1 MANDYSKMDKK
12 TLQEQYD
19 AKVKKL
25 LSEKYIL
32 SWILKECTTEF
43 KSFDIEKIVKEAFI
57 GEIKVSKVAVNPDE
71 DDIDE
76 PTKLDT
82 ANNEDNSTKN
92 GLIVYDIRF
101 NVVVPDSDIPV
112 ALIINIEAQK
122 TSETPYP
129 LLKRALYYCSR
140 LISSQKNVV
149 FVNSHY
155 ENLRKVYSIWIQMNT
170 PKKQQN
176 TMNRYRVIE
185 ENLVGQYHDNFINYD
200 LLNIIT
206 IGLGKVEE
214 TEPKTILNMLDTLLY
229 SNKPPEEKRDILKNV
244 YDVVISDS
252 IIEEINTMCNL
263 GEGIYENGY
272 NQAIADEQ
280 ARQAIETEKLLKK
293 MKIEMETERE
303 AERNAEKERIEVI
316 NQKRIQALIDAGF
329 DPDIVNQI
337 MKSN

>member
-32 SWILKECTTEF
+32 AWILKECTTEF

-71 DDIDE
+71 DDIEE

-92 GLIVYDIRF
+92 GPIVYDIRF

-155 ENLRKVYSIWIQMNT
+155 EKLRKVYSIWIQMNT

-176 TMNRYRVIE
+176 TMNCYRVIE
-185 ENLVGQYHDNFINYD
+185 ENLVGQYKDNSINYD

-206 IGLGKVEE
+206 IGLGKVED

-229 SNKPPEEKRDILKNV
+229 SNKPSNEKLDTLKNV
-244 YDVVISDS
+244 YNITISDS
-252 IIEEINTMCNL
+252 IIEEVNTMCNL
-263 GEGIYENGY
+263 GEGIYER
-272 NQAIADEQ
+272 AVAEEQ

-293 MKIEMETERE
+293 MENERETEK
-303 AERNAEKERIEVI
+303 NK
-316 NQKRIQALIDAGF
+316 KIQELIAAGL
-329 DPDIVNQI
+329 DPDIVKRI
-337 MKSN
+337 MSN

>member
-1 MANDYSKMDKK
+1 MANNYSKMDKK

-19 AKVKKL
+19 ATVKKL

-32 SWILKECTTEF
+32 AWILKECTTEF
-43 KSFDIEKIVKEAFI
+43 KSFEIEKIVKEAFV

-71 DDIDE
+71 DDIEE

-82 ANNEDNSTKN
+82 ASNEDNSKKN
-92 GLIVYDIRF
+92 GSIVYDIRF
-101 NVVVPDSDIPV
+101 NVVVPDSDFSV

-129 LLKRALYYCSR
+129 ILKRALYYCSR

-155 ENLRKVYSIWIQMNT
+155 EKLRKVYSIWIQMNT
-170 PKKQQN
+170 SKKQQN

-185 ENLVGQYHDNFINYD
+185 ENLIGQYHDNSINYD

-206 IGLGKVEE
+206 IALGKVEE

-229 SNKPPEEKRDILKNV
+229 SNKPPEEKRDILKNI

-272 NQAIADEQ
+272 NQAVADEQ
-280 ARQAIETEKLLKK
+280 ARQAIIIQQLLEEKTKALL
-293 MKIEMETERE
+293 
-303 AERNAEKERIEVI
+303 
-316 NQKRIQALIDAGF
+316 QAGVSQDIIDK
-329 DPDIVNQI
+329 I
-337 MKSN
+337 MKAN

>member
-1 MANDYSKMDKK
+1 MANNYSKMDKK

-19 AKVKKL
+19 ATVKSL

-32 SWILKECTTEF
+32 AWILKECTTEF
-43 KSFDIEKIVKEAFI
+43 KSFEIEKIVKEAFV

-71 DDIDE
+71 DDIEE

-82 ANNEDNSTKN
+82 ANNEDNSKKN
-92 GLIVYDIRF
+92 GPIVYDIRF
-101 NVVVPDSDIPV
+101 NVVVPDSDFSV

-129 LLKRALYYCSR
+129 ILKRALYYCSR

-155 ENLRKVYSIWIQMNT
+155 EKLRKVYSIWIQMNT
-170 PKKQQN
+170 SKKKQN

-185 ENLVGQYHDNFINYD
+185 ENLIGQYHDNSINYD

-229 SNKPPEEKRDILKNV
+229 SNKPPEEKREILKNV

-263 GEGIYENGY
+263 GEGLYERAY
-272 NQAIADEQ
+272 NQAIAEEQ
-280 ARQAIETEKLLKK
+280 ARQAIAMQKILEEKTKALL
-293 MKIEMETERE
+293 
-303 AERNAEKERIEVI
+303 
-316 NQKRIQALIDAGF
+316 QAGVPQDVV
-329 DPDIVNQI
+329 DKI

>member
-1 MANDYSKMDKK
+1 MTIDFSKIDKK

-19 AKVKKL
+19 ATVKSL

-32 SWILKECTTEF
+32 AWILKECTTEF
-43 KSFDIEKIVKEAFI
+43 KSFDIEKIVKEAFV

-71 DDIDE
+71 DDIEE

-82 ANNEDNSTKN
+82 ANNEDNSKKN
-92 GLIVYDIRF
+92 GPIVYDIRF
-101 NVVVPDSDIPV
+101 NVVVPDSDFSV

-129 LLKRALYYCSR
+129 ILKRALYYCSR

-155 ENLRKVYSIWIQMNT
+155 EKLRKVYSIWIQMNT
-170 PKKQQN
+170 TKKKQN

-206 IGLGKVEE
+206 IGL
-214 TEPKTILNMLDTLLY
+214 
-229 SNKPPEEKRDILKNV
+229 
-244 YDVVISDS
+244 
-252 IIEEINTMCNL
+252 
-263 GEGIYENGY
+263 
-272 NQAIADEQ
+272 
-280 ARQAIETEKLLKK
+280 
-293 MKIEMETERE
+293 
-303 AERNAEKERIEVI
+303 
-316 NQKRIQALIDAGF
+316 
-329 DPDIVNQI
+329 
-337 MKSN
+337 

>member
-32 SWILKECTTEF
+32 AWILKECTTEF

-71 DDIDE
+71 DDIEE

-92 GLIVYDIRF
+92 GPIVYDIRF

-149 FVNSHY
+149 FVNTLLLIMDIAMFVQIMMMIMNQAHAI
-155 ENLRKVYSIWIQMNT
+155 VIHIIPIQ
-170 PKKQQN
+170 
-176 TMNRYRVIE
+176 VIQ
-185 ENLVGQYHDNFINYD
+185 LVLNAQIIVNIV
-200 LLNIIT
+200 NIIY
-206 IGLGKVEE
+206 K
-214 TEPKTILNMLDTLLY
+214 
-229 SNKPPEEKRDILKNV
+229 
-244 YDVVISDS
+244 
-252 IIEEINTMCNL
+252 
-263 GEGIYENGY
+263 
-272 NQAIADEQ
+272 
-280 ARQAIETEKLLKK
+280 
-293 MKIEMETERE
+293 KIE
-303 AERNAEKERIEVI
+303 
-316 NQKRIQALIDAGF
+316 
-329 DPDIVNQI
+329 
-337 MKSN
+337 